1 MLIDYDVV
9 RSNRKTIE
17 ISVERDANILVKV
30 PYELANEAI
39 EKQVHKK
46 RLWIWEKLA
55 IKKSYQSDIE
65 HKKFVSGESFLY
77 LGRNYRLE
85 MSDEDIGLKLKSGW
99 FVLGKKQHSNA
110 KEIFKAWYSEHLRRK
125 LQQRLKIFE
134 KYYGLGVLDFRV
146 LELGYR
152 WGSCSKDGTLNF
164 NWKIAMAP
172 LGVVD
177 YIIAHEIAHFK
188 EATHSEKFWKEVQR
202 LMPNYLEK
210 KEWLKQNGHELFI

>member
-30 PYELANEAI
+30 PYDLADEAI

-55 IKKSYQSDIE
+55 IKKSYQSDID

-85 MSDEDIGLKLKSGW
+85 LCEGAEGLKLKNGW
-99 FVLGKKQHSNA
+99 FVLGKKQHLNA
-110 KEIFKAWYSEHLRRK
+110 KEILK
-125 LQQRLKIFE
+125 LGI
-134 KYYGLGVLDFRV
+134 V
-146 LELGYR
+146 
-152 WGSCSKDGTLNF
+152 T
-164 NWKIAMAP
+164 I
-172 LGVVD
+172 
-177 YIIAHEIAHFK
+177 
-188 EATHSEKFWKEVQR
+188 
-202 LMPNYLEK
+202 
-210 KEWLKQNGHELFI
+210 

>member
-30 PYELANEAI
+30 PYDLADEAI

-55 IKKSYQSDIE
+55 IKKSYQSDID

-85 MSDEDIGLKLKSGW
+85 LCEGAEGLKLKNGW
-99 FVLGKKQHSNA
+99 FVLGKKQHFNA
-110 KEIFKAWYSEHLRRK
+110 KEIFCKRR
-125 LQQRLKIFE
+125 
-134 KYYGLGVLDFRV
+134 RV
-146 LELGYR
+146 LREG
-152 WGSCSKDGTLNF
+152 
-164 NWKIAMAP
+164 I
-172 LGVVD
+172 
-177 YIIAHEIAHFK
+177 
-188 EATHSEKFWKEVQR
+188 
-202 LMPNYLEK
+202 
-210 KEWLKQNGHELFI
+210 

>member
-30 PYELANEAI
+30 PYALDDTVI
-39 EKQVHKK
+39 EKEVYKK
-46 RLWIWEKLA
+46 RFWIWEKLS
-55 IKKSYQSDIE
+55 IKQLYQSDIE
-65 HKKFVSGESFLY
+65 HKKFISGESFLY
-77 LGRNYRLE
+77 LGRRYRLE
-85 MSDEDIGLKLKSGW
+85 MSDEYIELKLKNGW
-99 FVLGKKQHSNA
+99 FVLGKKNKANA
-110 KEIFKAWYSEHLRRK
+110 AEVFKSWYSEHLKIK
-125 LQQRLKIFE
+125 LRERLNIFE
-134 KYYGLGVLDFRV
+134 KSRDIAVKEFRV

-177 YIIAHEIAHFK
+177 YIIAHEIAHLK

-202 LMPNYLEK
+202 LMPNYVEK
-210 KEWLKQNGHELFI
+210 KEWLKQNGQELSI